1 MKNPLI
7 ILAALVVISA
17 AVYWATAEFSGESNS
32 SVYMNDTYDISF
44 EYPDTYELQEREVG
58 NGERYRYAI
67 TLIDKEA
74 LANIPQ
80 NGEGP
85 PAINVEIFQNN
96 LDKLSV
102 ETWVRGTNF
111 SNFKLSPDGTLTV
124 GTVAGTPALSYIWDG
139 LYRGRSV
146 VVAHKGNII
155 MLSVQWLTEEDAI
168 IKDFADLLTS
178 FDLN

>member
-32 SVYMNDTYDISF
+32 SVYMNDTYGISF
-44 EYPDTYELQEREVG
+44 EYSDTYALQEREVG
-58 NGERYRYAI
+58 NAQRYHQML

-85 PAINVEIFQNN
+85 PTINVDIFQND

-102 ETWVRGTNF
+102 EAWGQLAFLCNPY
-111 SNFKLSPDGTLTV
+111 L
-124 GTVAGTPALSYIWDG
+124 
-139 LYRGRSV
+139 
-146 VVAHKGNII
+146 
-155 MLSVQWLTEEDAI
+155 
-168 IKDFADLLTS
+168 
-178 FDLN
+178 